1 MVDRYAGRCSYKGG
15 AQSMRREA
23 GCGCDGGSRGECKKL
38 EKKLKQ
44 IDFSIIDVTI
54 YLDAYPNCRKAL
66 DYYHKLKCERAAVVE
81 ALNSTCGPITSFDN
95 NSESQWKWTDAPWP
109 WEAEAN

>member
-81 ALNSTCGPITSFDN
+81 ALK
-95 NSESQWKWTDAPWP
+95 ESVKYKVERFTGMIVNAINVNVKGVKD
-109 WEAEAN
+109 